1 MQSWIVMPG
10 NWVWYGEFND
20 DGTPCFSH
28 RVWVCDMHLPVT
40 KRQQLLAS
48 ADVSADS
55 RQQLD
60 RH

>member
-10 NWVWYGEFND
+10 NWVWYGDFND

-40 KRQQLLAS
+40 KRRQLPTS
-48 ADVSADS
+48 ADISADS
-55 RQQLD
+55 IAR
-60 RH
+60 